1 MLQAILYS
9 NNHANRKASYEIEM
23 VEFDSIRMNLQQIL
37 VGTLPNASNKL
48 RTIKVDEQG
57 LNHN

>member
-1 MLQAILYS
+1 
-9 NNHANRKASYEIEM
+9 M